1 MFSSYFDKR
10 TQLWGRIMLLPLLIT
25 TSSPSFSVLE
35 DHALQ
40 NDTSTDNINH
50 ADVINEWLKKTM
62 TLHSARAANLFFD
75 VFDENRA
82 VTWVL
87 IRMLLEDVSK

>member
-50 ADVINEWLKKTM
+50 ADVINEWLQKTM
-62 TLHSARAANLFFD
+62 TLNSA
-75 VFDENRA
+75 
-82 VTWVL
+82 
-87 IRMLLEDVSK
+87 